1 MSTLD
6 LSQETVLITGAS
18 SGLGKEFASQLAA
31 KSANLV
37 LVARRQD
44 RLHKIA
50 AEIKRR
56 HKVKV
61 EVIAKD
67 LSEHGVAGEIS
78 WELSTRGITVTSL
91 INNAGFANYESFS
104 DIPTDSLRAEIAVNV
119 HALVELTH
127 MFLPRF
133 EERGNGF
140 ILNVSSIA
148 GFQPSPGMVVYGAT
162 KAFVLSFTEGLYAER
177 KGSGVRIMALCPG
190 PTETEFFRVAGSD
203 RADGGL
209 KRMSSHDVVTAGIEA
224 LLRKSPPPSVV
235 AGARNKVLTSI
246 SQRMPRRVMTE
257 AMARIMKRQG

>member
-18 SGLGKEFASQLAA
+18 SGLGKEFALQLAA
-31 KSANLV
+31 KGANLV

-44 RLHKIA
+44 RLNRIA
-50 AEIKRR
+50 AEVKRR

-104 DIPTDSLRAEIAVNV
+104 DVPTDSLRAEIAVNV

-209 KRMSSHDVVTAGIEA
+209 KRMSSHDVVAAGIEA

-235 AGARNKVLTSI
+235 AGARNKLLTSV

-257 AMARIMKRQG
+257 VMGRLMKR

>member
-18 SGLGKEFASQLAA
+18 SGLGKEFATQLAA
-31 KSANLV
+31 KGANLV

-44 RLHKIA
+44 RLNRIA
-50 AEIKRR
+50 TEIRRR

-91 INNAGFANYESFS
+91 VNNAGFANYESFS

-133 EERGNGF
+133 EDRGNGF
-140 ILNVSSIA
+140 ILNVASIA

-209 KRMSSHDVVTAGIEA
+209 KRMSLSLIHI
-224 LLRKSPPPSVV
+224 
-235 AGARNKVLTSI
+235 
-246 SQRMPRRVMTE
+246 
-257 AMARIMKRQG
+257 